1 MDNKNKSLYYLSDL
15 SDYKV
20 ASDDPD
26 VRGWKVNDKDQRV
39 IGKVDNLLVNKNTK
53 RVVYLDIE
61 VDQSIIDSDHQV
73 YTGVQNHDGVH
84 EFLNEKGE
92 NHLILPIGLVTLDKD
107 SKKVHTQNVDFQTF
121 AASKRYAKGIDFDR
135 DYELAVL
142 SNYKRNENRG
152 DWLEGDNLY
161 EDDVFVRKY

>member
-1 MDNKNKSLYYLSDL
+1 MENKNRTLYYLSEL

-26 VRGWKVNDKDQRV
+26 VRGWKVNDREQRC

-73 YTGVQNHDGVH
+73 YTGVQSRDGVH

-107 SKKVHTQNVDFQTF
+107 TKKVHTQSVDFQTF
-121 AASKRYAKGIDFDR
+121 ASAKRYAKGNDFNR
-135 DYELAVL
+135 EYELAVL
-142 SNYKRNENRG
+142 SNYDRNEDRG
-152 DWLEGDNLY
+152 AWLEGDNLY
-161 EDDVFVRKY
+161 DDDVFIKKY